1 MWKEVSTTKNTQ
13 HTFHHLALF
22 VTDKTPI
29 SKIFSFLLILL
40 WSEIYL
46 FSVIPHT
53 THPSYLSGPTDTQN
67 AKVRFSPIV

>member
-1 MWKEVSTTKNTQ
+1 M
-13 HTFHHLALF
+13 
-22 VTDKTPI
+22 

-53 THPSYLSGPTDTQN
+53 THPSNLSGPMDTQ
-67 AKVRFSPIV
+67 KVKVQFSPTV

>member
-1 MWKEVSTTKNTQ
+1 M
-13 HTFHHLALF
+13 
-22 VTDKTPI
+22 

-53 THPSYLSGPTDTQN
+53 THPSYLSGPMDTKSQGAVLPN
-67 AKVRFSPIV
+67 SMKKGKNLERLLARHIFKNNSCVLGQ

>member
-1 MWKEVSTTKNTQ
+1 M
-13 HTFHHLALF
+13 
-22 VTDKTPI
+22 

-53 THPSYLSGPTDTQN
+53 THPSYLPGPMDTKRQGAVLPYSMKKGKN
-67 AKVRFSPIV
+67 LETLITATSQACI